1 MSVSSA
7 KKQVDKLMTKFD
19 KDNNGL
25 LSEQEFV
32 NGCMND
38 AELLKFFLPNKWKT
52 PQILLP
58 WGLDLWS
65 IANLA
70 NFEFNFRKT

>member
-1 MSVSSA
+1 
-7 KKQVDKLMTKFD
+7 
-19 KDNNGL
+19 
-25 LSEQEFV
+25 V

>member
-1 MSVSSA
+1 VNFFLKGFIEKTEAETIVQSLYKCYGENVSVSSA
-7 KKQVDKLMTKFD
+7 KKQVDKLMSKFD

-38 AELLKFFLPNKWKT
+38 EELLKFFLPNK
-52 PQILLP
+52 
-58 WGLDLWS
+58 
-65 IANLA
+65 
-70 NFEFNFRKT
+70 